1 MFYRRR
7 LVARGVCTVTI
18 TNHAYFVPKLRESP
32 SFCRQPSATA
42 RFSRVN
48 KYFSPFLALRY
59 LKPKRSFVSIITLIS
74 VLGVALGV
82 TVLVVVIAV
91 FTGFGIRIKESIL
104 SSQPH
109 IVVDLQ
115 DRARPMD
122 VDGNFVESPFDE
134 WPNAAEEISKIDGIL
149 SVTPLITGPV
159 LLRHNGYQKA
169 PMIQAIEPTEGPALD
184 RYRQMTEKPGEPGKF
199 DLSGENTVLG
209 DDLARLFNIKVGDRI
224 TLTSPNLEAVSEAV
238 ERMNKAQTDA
248 EKSAIVEEISQLTLP
263 VELDV
268 VGLFDSGNQQ
278 FDINTLFVPLEIGQE
293 LFDLGP
299 EAHALAIDT
308 EHPYQVMQYKAAI
321 DGRLDGFFGVYSWMD
336 TNRPLL
342 DAVAT
347 ERNMMFFLL
356 FIIMIVAGFCIMN
369 TMITVVYQ
377 KRAEIG
383 LVKALGAGEGHI
395 VRLFLLQGV
404 IVGILGVAVGQ
415 GLAHLLI
422 WQRNEIIAFISN
434 RFGVAVFDPAVYG
447 LESGLP
453 ATPTLSDSLA
463 ISAGAFA
470 ACAIASLVPAWM
482 AARMQPA
489 EALRSE

>member
-1 MFYRRR
+1 M
-7 LVARGVCTVTI
+7 
-18 TNHAYFVPKLRESP
+18 
-32 SFCRQPSATA
+32 
-42 RFSRVN
+42 N

-91 FTGFGIRIKESIL
+91 FTGFGINIKEKIL

-109 IVVDLQ
+109 IVVNLQ
-115 DRARPMD
+115 DRNRPID
-122 VDGNFVESPFDE
+122 TEGNFVESPFDE
-134 WPNAAEEISKIDGIL
+134 WPNAVEAITEIDGIM

-159 LLRHNGYQKA
+159 LLRHNGYQQA

-184 RYRQMTEKPGEPGKF
+184 RYRAMTEKPGEPGKF
-199 DLSGENTVLG
+199 DLTGENTVLG
-209 DDLARLFNIKVGDRI
+209 DDLARLFDIKVGDRI
-224 TLTSPNLEAVSEAV
+224 VLTSPNLEAVSDAV
-238 ERMNKAQTDA
+238 ERMHKAENDA
-248 EKSAIVEEISQLTLP
+248 EKSVIIEEISQLTLP

-268 VGLFDSGNQQ
+268 VGLFDSGDQR
-278 FDINTLFVPLEIGQE
+278 FDINNLFVSLEIGQE

-299 EAHALAIDT
+299 EAHALVIDT
-308 EHPYQVMQYKAAI
+308 EKPYEVMKYQAAI
-321 DGRLDGFFGVYSWMD
+321 DERLDGFFGVSSWMD
-336 TNRPLL
+336 TNGPLL

-356 FIIMIVAGFCIMN
+356 FIIMVVAGFCIMN

-383 LVKALGAGEGHI
+383 LIKALGAGEGHI
-395 VRLFLLQGV
+395 VRLFLLQGA

-415 GLAHLLI
+415 ALAHLLI
-422 WQRNEIIAFISN
+422 WRRDQIIAFISE
-434 RFGVAVFDPAVYG
+434 RFGVAIFDPDIYG
-447 LESGLP
+447 LPKLP
-453 ATPTLSDSLA
+453 ATPTWSDSLA
-463 ISAGAFA
+463 ISGGAFA
-470 ACAIASLVPAWM
+470 ACVIASLVPAWM